1 MMCSTCF
8 SRLNRFYGGGKDGL
22 GKKMTQQLADKI
34 AAADKKH
41 AAADAAAEARR
52 KKSKAES

>member
-1 MMCSTCF
+1 LVRSE
-8 SRLNRFYGGGKDGL
+8 GGGTRGVAMSQK
-22 GKKMTQQLADKI
+22 LAEKI
-34 AAADKKH
+34 AAAEKKY